1 MTRLIEFL
9 ISLAIVVV
17 VFVGVGFLLPSSRH
31 FEHSVETN
39 RKMTIVYDTLNSL
52 RRFPTW
58 NILVAKDPGMDLEL
72 VGPEQGVGARLEYS
86 SDESGI
92 GDGAWEIVDTVPN
105 KSVTYAIEGPA
116 RGDNKRTTF
125 HLE

>member
-39 RKMTIVYDTLNSL
+39 RKMTIVYDTINSL
-52 RRFPTW
+52 RRFPAW
-58 NILVAKDPGMDLEL
+58 NILVAKDPNMDLEL
-72 VGPEQGVGARLEYS
+72 VGPEEGVGARLEYS
-86 SDESGI
+86 SEERGI
-92 GDGAWEIVDTVPN
+92 GEGAWEIV
-105 KSVTYAIEGPA
+105 
-116 RGDNKRTTF
+116 
-125 HLE
+125 